1 MTRPRQLDPTD
12 AHLSRAA
19 IQDAPPRH
27 HLLRAYRS
35 ELFGAMPGICGRPTN
50 LHVCW
55 ALPFD
60 AAIESA
66 LTAQSLIDEPVYR
79 PAVA

>member
-1 MTRPRQLDPTD
+1 MKHLHQPDIDDATRFQSPV
-12 AHLSRAA
+12 
-19 IQDAPPRH
+19 RH
-27 HLLRAYRS
+27 HPLRSYRC
-35 ELFGAMPGICGRPTN
+35 ELFGTMPGICGCPTN

-55 ALPFD
+55 ARPND
-60 AAIESA
+60 ANIESV